1 MLDGCELL
9 FSVGAPIDSLII
21 LSTYCMSGAEP
32 GSGPYQGTALPLHSC
47 GVVRWFVTLGQSRT
61 HLGNLMKAVDSF
73 SKKKKK
79 PHMWKHTYVI
89 DLQDLQI
96 LMNLGLKNS

>member
-1 MLDGCELL
+1 
-9 FSVGAPIDSLII
+9 
-21 LSTYCMSGAEP
+21 MSGAEP

-79 PHMWKHTYVI
+79 ATHVETHVCGRFAGFADTHE
-89 DLQDLQI
+89 LRA
-96 LMNLGLKNS
+96 

>member
-1 MLDGCELL
+1 
-9 FSVGAPIDSLII
+9 
-21 LSTYCMSGAEP
+21 MSGAEP

-61 HLGNLMKAVDSF
+61 HLGNLNEGSGFILLK
-73 SKKKKK
+73 KKKKK
-79 PHMWKHTYVI
+79 PHMWKHTYVV